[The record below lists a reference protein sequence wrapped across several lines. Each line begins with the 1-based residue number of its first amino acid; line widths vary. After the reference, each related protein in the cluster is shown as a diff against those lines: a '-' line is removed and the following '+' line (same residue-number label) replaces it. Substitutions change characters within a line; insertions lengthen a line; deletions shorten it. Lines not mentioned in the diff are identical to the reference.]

1 MGHTF
6 GNPEIGNPEIG
17 NPEIGNPEN
26 SLLVSLRSGA
36 LVSMPGMMDSVLN
49 LGLNDEVV
57 EGLARQTGNPR
68 FAYDAYRRPVDMC
81 GDVVVGINRDGLGE
95 LVKLGTENGRRV
107 NPGLSVGICGEH
119 GGERASVRFCHEADL
134 NCVSCSPFRA
144 PIARLA
150 TA

>member
-1 MGHTF
+1 MGRTF

-49 LGLNDEVV
+49 LGLSDEVV

-68 FAYDAYRRPVDMC
+68 VAYDAYRRLVDMC

-95 LVKLGTENGRRV
+95 LVNLGTEGGRRV
-107 NPGLSVGICGEH
+107 NPGLFGRDLRRTRWRAGIGSVLPRG
-119 GGERASVRFCHEADL
+119 RSQLRV
-134 NCVSCSPFRA
+134 V
-144 PIARLA
+144 
-150 TA
+150 